1 MQAADPLD
9 CDLFE
14 KYQAAERRFG
24 EARARR
30 LTHKELLPFLIE
42 ANKAWRACY
51 VPRLQERTK
60 QQERTRRL
68 ATDAIR
74 ARLEGMTE
82 EERQAVFQVFGVS

>member
-1 MQAADPLD
+1 MQSTDPLD

-14 KYQAAERRFG
+14 RYQAAERRFG

-42 ANKAWRACY
+42 ANKAWRECY
-51 VPRLQERTK
+51 VPRLRERTK
-60 QQERTRRL
+60 QQEETRRL

-74 ARLEGMTE
+74 VRLGSMTE
-82 EERQAVFQVFGVS
+82 EERRAVFQVFGIH